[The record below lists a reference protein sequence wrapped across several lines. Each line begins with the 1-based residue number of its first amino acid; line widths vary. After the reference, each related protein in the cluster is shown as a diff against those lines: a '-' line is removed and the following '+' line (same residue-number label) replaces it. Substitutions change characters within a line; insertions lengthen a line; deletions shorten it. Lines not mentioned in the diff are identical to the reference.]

1 MNFILRD
8 KENYNFPS
16 LNATIQFVEI
26 ACHERLSSTLKD
38 TKKFQDSLAFN
49 AQLAALQKV
58 MLGIHNNKKIL
69 PYKDSKLT
77 KIMQNYCNVNS
88 EVTVLCHAISN
99 PQEFIAC
106 LSYLQ
111 LVSRFRSDKKEK
123 DLVAE
128 VQRVAGDLK
137 GEQVASNLTPAEEK
151 ELRYGLDTI
160 RELDTKLE
168 FMKKEYSSNMAKIGS
183 IIGAKENL
191 EHLIRGKASPFWY
204 EFKEKGALLQRIA
217 LKDQVLLEK
226 DLLVIK
232 TQKKIEDLKREL
244 TERLEAH
251 IVNTYQLQDEINYVR
266 DKSNI
271 VRNNMSDNNRELVSQ
286 KYDKLRQLA
295 ANNRALLAEKTQTT
309 SKFPNR
315 LMELEEPAKTQT
327 MESIKQQ
334 ALQVQRI
341 KNEEILQKMKEQN
354 DRLIESKCKEVGPI
368 YSSTKI
374 FCRQETATATHSWQN
389 ATKRSCERSRSMLDT
404 RKVEKELET
413 EIVNLYQ
420 FLKKQSKIV
429 YNIKVSLF

>member
-38 TKKFQDSLAFN
+38 AKKFQDSLAFN

-58 MLGIHNNKKIL
+58 MLGIHMNKKIL

-88 EVTVLCHAISN
+88 EVTVMCHAISN
-99 PQEFIAC
+99 PREFIAC

-111 LVSRFRSDKKEK
+111 LVSRFRSEKKEK

-128 VQRVAGDLK
+128 VQKVAGDLK

-151 ELRYGLDTI
+151 ELRHRLDTI
-160 RELDTKLE
+160 RELDSRFD
-168 FMKKEYSSNMAKIGS
+168 FMKKEYRSNMAKIGS

-191 EHLIRGKASPFWY
+191 ESLIYKRASPFWH
-204 EFKEKGALLQRIA
+204 EFKDNSSLLQRIA
-217 LKDQVLLEK
+217 LKDQSLIEK
-226 DLLVIK
+226 DTMIIR

-251 IVNTYQLQDEINYVR
+251 IVNTYQLQDEISYVR

-271 VRNNMSDNNRELVSQ
+271 TRNNISNNGKELVSQ

-295 ANNRALLAEKTQTT
+295 VNNRALLSEKTSTT
-309 SKFPNR
+309 SKFPTRMMNFD
-315 LMELEEPAKTQT
+315 EPAKTQT

-334 ALQVQRI
+334 ALQLQRA
-341 KNEEILQKMKEQN
+341 KNDDILQSMKDQN
-354 DRLIESKCKEVGPI
+354 ENLIQTKCKEV
-368 YSSTKI
+368 
-374 FCRQETATATHSWQN
+374 CV
-389 ATKRSCERSRSMLDT
+389 C
-404 RKVEKELET
+404 
-413 EIVNLYQ
+413 
-420 FLKKQSKIV
+420 
-429 YNIKVSLF
+429 